1 MKTFF
6 QKHWAVIV
14 FVITALIDTNQG
26 FLESIFDE
34 QWQIVLVRLV
44 GSLLLAYKWNPALI
58 VKKDVNAFDEENNIT
73 DPIRPGGPKNRF

>member
-14 FVITALIDTNQG
+14 FIITALIDTNQG

-44 GSLLLAYKWNPALI
+44 GSLVLAYKWNPAPS
-58 VKKDVNAFDEENNIT
+58 VKADVVSIT
-73 DPIRPGGPKNRF
+73 DPIRGDFPKGGKF